1 MTDTKILKEFIR
13 TESNKLFGDKNAK
26 KDTKLTEEF
35 TRKCSW
41 RPDGI
46 KYKNNEVYLD
56 VIEKVNSFISEKG
69 VVLRSEVVGR
79 MNMRCFLT
87 GMPNLKLGL
96 NDKVFFELTGRRKS
110 ELKQKQEVEL

>member
-1 MTDTKILKEFIR
+1 MDYGYPQMTDTKILKEFIR
-13 TESNKLFGDKNAK
+13 TESNKLSDKNSK
-26 KDTKLTEEF
+26 RNDNKLTEEF

-56 VIEKVNSFISEKG
+56 VIEKVNSLISEKG

-87 GMPNLKLGL
+87 GIPNLKLGL
-96 NDKVFFELTGRRKS
+96 NDKVFFELSGRRTY
-110 ELKQKQEVEL
+110 